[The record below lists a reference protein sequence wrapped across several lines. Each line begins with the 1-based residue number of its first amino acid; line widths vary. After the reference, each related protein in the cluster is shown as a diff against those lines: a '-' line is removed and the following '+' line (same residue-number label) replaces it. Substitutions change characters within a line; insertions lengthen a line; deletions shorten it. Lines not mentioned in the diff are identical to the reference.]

1 MALLMMDV
9 GFSLRAATLEDQPEI
24 RSRVAITLNHPEG
37 GARPPSLRGSIERGE
52 VLLLEFFDPR
62 ERQTRIGGFIEY
74 RLRVDDSLTIREIGV
89 EEGPSQVAVAKHL
102 LNGLLDSVRP
112 TAATIKVLRDAAFWN
127 EIIETITGFQIEGP
141 SEYSRRHYFN
151 VWEWR
156 RERAASR
163 GSRPRGR
170 RQ

>member
-1 MALLMMDV
+1 MMDV

-24 RSRVAITLNHPEG
+24 RLRVTVTLNHPEG

-62 ERQTRIGGFIEY
+62 ERRTRIGGFIEY

-89 EEGPSQVAVAKHL
+89 EEGPSQVALAKHL
-102 LNGLLDSVRP
+102 LNGLLSSVRP
-112 TAATIKVLRDAAFWN
+112 VAATVKVLRDATFWN
-127 EIIETITGFQIEGP
+127 EILGSISGFEIEGP
-141 SEYSRRHYFN
+141 AEYSRRHYFN

-156 RERAASR
+156 RERAVTR
-163 GSRPRGR
+163 GQRPRGR
-170 RQ
+170 R

>member
-1 MALLMMDV
+1 MMDV
-9 GFSLRAATLEDQPEI
+9 GFSLRAASLDDQPEI
-24 RSRVAITLNHPEG
+24 RSRVTVTLNHPEG

-89 EEGPSQVAVAKHL
+89 EEGPSQTAIAKHL
-102 LNGLLDSVRP
+102 LNGVLDSVRP
-112 TAATIKVLRDAAFWN
+112 VAATVKILRDASFWN
-127 EIIETITGFQIEGP
+127 EILATIVGFQIEGP
-141 SEYSRRHYFN
+141 PEYSRRHYFN

-156 RERAASR
+156 RERASVRNTRSR
-163 GSRPRGR
+163 GGR
-170 RQ
+170 R